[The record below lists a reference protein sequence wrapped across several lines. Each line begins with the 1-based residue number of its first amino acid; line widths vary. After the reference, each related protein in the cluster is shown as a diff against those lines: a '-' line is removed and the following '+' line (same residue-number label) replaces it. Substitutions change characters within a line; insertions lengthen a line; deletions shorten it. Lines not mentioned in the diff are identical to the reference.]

1 MGAGF
6 QKEKAAM
13 KCVICKKGKTKLG
26 KTTVTLD
33 RDGSTLVF
41 KDVPASVCTN
51 CGEAYVDGAIAA
63 RLLDSAERAVRS
75 GIQVDEIRQYSAA

>member
-1 MGAGF
+1 
-6 QKEKAAM
+6 M
-13 KCVICKKGKTKLG
+13 KCVVCKKGETKLD

-41 KDVPASVCTN
+41 RGVPAEVCTS
-51 CGEAYVDGAIAA
+51 CGEAYVDGAITA

-75 GIQVDEIRQYSAA
+75 GIQVEIRQYSAA

>member
-1 MGAGF
+1 
-6 QKEKAAM
+6 M
-13 KCVICKKGKTKLG
+13 KCVVCKKGETKLD

-41 KDVPASVCTN
+41 RGVPAEVCTS
-51 CGEAYVDGAIAA
+51 CGEAYVDGAITA

-75 GIQVDEIRQYSAA
+75 GIQVAIRQYSAA

>member
-1 MGAGF
+1 
-6 QKEKAAM
+6 M
-13 KCVICKKGKTKLG
+13 KCVICKKGETKLD

-41 KDVPASVCTN
+41 RGVPAEVCTS
-51 CGEAYVDGAIAA
+51 CGEAYVDGVITA

-75 GIQVDEIRQYSAA
+75 GIQVEIRQYSAA